1 MKNTRQF
8 FHFLS
13 YVQYPLMIV
22 VLYYYVQVIISIA
35 NRDPDWSALNSALIF
50 LGILVGFSTLQ
61 DTTKTQN
68 KISRKIWESP
78 IKGRIALW
86 TISVLVL
93 LFLISG
99 LTGFLSSRENIHKEV
114 SFGLIVLGIG
124 MLGMLKGA
132 IEMFENHRK
141 DRE

>member
-22 VLYYYVQVIISIA
+22 MLYYYVQVIISIA

-114 SFGLIVLGIG
+114 TFGLIVLGIG

>member
-114 SFGLIVLGIG
+114 TFGLIVLGIG

>member
-1 MKNTRQF
+1 
-8 FHFLS
+8 
-13 YVQYPLMIV
+13 LMIV
-22 VLYYYVQVIISIA
+22 VLYYYGQVIISIA

-99 LTGFLSSRENIHKEV
+99 LIGFLSSRENHT
-114 SFGLIVLGIG
+114 
-124 MLGMLKGA
+124 
-132 IEMFENHRK
+132 
-141 DRE
+141 

>member
-35 NRDPDWSALNSALIF
+35 NGDPDWSALNSALIF

-78 IKGRIALW
+78 NKGRIALW

-99 LTGFLSSRENIHKEV
+99 LIGFLSSRENIHKQV
-114 SFGLIVLGIG
+114 SFGLIVLGIA

>member
-1 MKNTRQF
+1 
-8 FHFLS
+8 
-13 YVQYPLMIV
+13 MIV

-35 NRDPDWSALNSALIF
+35 NGDPDWSALNSALIF

-78 IKGRIALW
+78 NKGRIALW

-99 LTGFLSSRENIHKEV
+99 LIGFLSSRENIHKQV
-114 SFGLIVLGIG
+114 SFGLIVLGIA